1 MASQAI
7 SSHIKYHLLGV
18 RSHAQQIC
26 VAGFV
31 VDFRHGFGDRPS
43 RKPCVAT
50 GAARAADTLS
60 EAGSGSA
67 GL

>member
-1 MASQAI
+1 ME
-7 SSHIKYHLLGV
+7 LV
-18 RSHAQQIC
+18 RSFAS
-26 VAGFV
+26 FV

-67 GL
+67 GI

>member
-1 MASQAI
+1 MCR
-7 SSHIKYHLLGV
+7 LCVNLC
-18 RSHAQQIC
+18 C

-50 GAARAADTLS
+50 GAARAADTPS

>member
-1 MASQAI
+1 MCFDPV
-7 SSHIKYHLLGV
+7 LL
-18 RSHAQQIC
+18 RC

-31 VDFRHGFGDRPS
+31 VDFRHGFGDFAGRQ
-43 RKPCVAT
+43 PCVAI
-50 GAARAADTLS
+50 GAARAAHTLS